1 MRRILFSLLVAIGVV
16 GMVSASG
23 FHVPPRKSFTSE
35 SFPSINAVAVYIALD
50 LDSKNVVVNDSIIP
64 LLQRSGKYSSC
75 TKRTEYSIY
84 NDKGELL
91 WQFYSYEYDEE
102 MLELEGI
109 ATKYRKTNPRLLSP
123 KKEVVRAKDIVFDL
137 NDKIGKWTKEDMDR
151 FLREEVKLE
160 RSDNWPTIVDLKNN
174 KMIGYKPF
182 VTPKEKRK
190 MEEWIKK
197 QRVVVL

>member
-1 MRRILFSLLVAIGVV
+1 MKRLLFSFLFAIGIV
-16 GMVSASG
+16 GLASANG
-23 FHVPPRKSFTSE
+23 FHVPPRKSFTTE
-35 SFPSINAVAVYIALD
+35 SKPQIDAVAVYIALD
-50 LDSKNVVVNDSIIP
+50 LDSKNVVINDSIIP
-64 LLQRSGKYSSC
+64 LLHRGGKYASC

-84 NDKGELL
+84 NDRGELL

-102 MLELEGI
+102 MLEFEGI
-109 ATKYRKTNPRLLSP
+109 ATKYRRTNPRLLSP
-123 KKEVVRAKDIVFDL
+123 KKEGVRAKDIVFDL